1 MKLIFLIGKK
11 RSGKDTTADYL
22 DEHYNTKKFQL
33 AGPIKDTLAYCWNPG
48 LSKRAGVTLTR
59 KEFEGDGYDREQ
71 VLLLNNEDVSDYM
84 ISCVSHLIFN
94 KLKAADRQNGFFIKS
109 NCSGIYETGVDKIER
124 LINKNVEP
132 WTVRRLMQTLG
143 TDIVCNM
150 VDRMYWLKLFSID
163 YLDSFH
169 SDLDFYVVPD
179 TRQDHELD
187 AARAMGATVIHVVR
201 PGNDSSKDTHI
212 TEAGLPIRAGDI
224 VITNDGSLEDLYS
237 EIEKV
242 IK

>member
-11 RSGKDTTADYL
+11 RSGKDTTADYIC
-22 DEHYNTKKFQL
+22 DNYSVRKHQL
-33 AGPIKDTLAYCWNPG
+33 AGPIKDVLADCWNFG
-48 LSKRAGVTLTR
+48 LQKRTGVSLTR
-59 KEFEGDGYDREQ
+59 KEFEGEDYDREQ
-71 VLLLNNEDVSDYM
+71 ILLLNNQDVIDYM
-84 ISCVSHLIFN
+84 IACVTRLLTHHV
-94 KLKAADRQNGFFIKS
+94 KAKVRSNGFFIDGGS
-109 NCSGIYETGVDKIER
+109 LYTTGQNKISE
-124 LINKNVEP
+124 LINKTVEP
-132 WTVRRLMQTLG
+132 WSVRRLMQTLG

-150 VDRMYWLKLFSID
+150 VDRMYWLKLFAID
-163 YLDSFH
+163 YVDSFH
-169 SDLDFYVVPD
+169 DELDYYVVPD

-187 AARAMGATVIHVVR
+187 AARAMGAMVIHIVR
-201 PGNDSSKDTHI
+201 PGNESSKDSHI